1 MMLPIFFSL
10 LPSFIQVP
18 LRRLAGYKI
27 GKHVTISFGVFLKS
41 KKIVIEDYVKI
52 SPFVM
57 IYSQDLYIGSH
68 SQVRPFTLIK
78 TRVVKLGQ
86 YVQLSGPTA
95 ISSEFLKTSSFE
107 VGDHSRIFP
116 FCWLDTGCG
125 ITIGRQVGVGG
136 HTLIFTHGVWS
147 DYLMGAP
154 VSYGPVTLED
164 EVWLP
169 WRVFILPNVVIG
181 SKCII
186 GANSLVNRSIK
197 SNSLAAGNP
206 AKVIKEEFLQ
216 PLPITDKLIRANQ
229 ILSDFADYMK
239 FKNAAIVKAEDTLK
253 VDTTTISCLPDD
265 DLKKGDVF
273 LSIHNED
280 EVKIHSLLAAGVNVI
295 NHATLRAT
303 LVAKNLVTDEFI
315 PFLRRYG
322 IRLYIDVK

>member
-1 MMLPIFFSL
+1 MILSIFFSL

-27 GKHVTISFGVFLKS
+27 GRHVTISFGVFLKS
-41 KKIVIEDYVKI
+41 KKVVIKDHVKI

-57 IYSQDLYIGSH
+57 IYAQDLYIGSY
-68 SQVRPFTLIK
+68 SQIRPFTFIK
-78 TRVVKLGQ
+78 TRIVKLGQ
-86 YVQLSGPTA
+86 YIQLSGPTA
-95 ISSEFLKTSSFE
+95 ISSEFLKTSSFV

-125 ITIGRQVGVGG
+125 ITIGKQVGVGG

-147 DYLMGAP
+147 DYLNGAP

-181 SKCII
+181 SRCII

-216 PLPITDKLIRANQ
+216 PLSEMDRETRANQ
-229 ILSDFADYMK
+229 ILNDFADYME
-239 FKNAAIVKAEDTLK
+239 FKHSSIVSVESVLK
-253 VDTTTISCLPDD
+253 IDSTTISYIPGDELQT
-265 DLKKGDVF
+265 GDVF
-273 LSIHNED
+273 LSIHDED
-280 EVKIHSLLAAGVNVI
+280 EAKLNSLMAKGVNVI
-295 NHATLRAT
+295 NHATLQAK
-303 LVAKNLVTDEFI
+303 LVATNLVTQEFI

-322 IRLYIDVK
+322 IRLYVD